1 MSRGMRRD
9 GAFAG
14 IEGEDST
21 AFFRA
26 QYTALKKAGLT
37 ASKSFDAWAKELG
50 IIVASNHG
58 WDDSRRRRVHS
69 IEQIIDSSERSD
81 YRAAGP
87 GSGGE
92 AQMRPISTGGKRRS
106 RRRRRNKPTA

>member
-1 MSRGMRRD
+1 MSRGMRND

-14 IEGEDST
+14 IEGEEST

-26 QYTALKKAGLT
+26 QYNALKKAGLI
-37 ASKSFDAWAKELG
+37 AARSFDAWARELG
-50 IIVASNHG
+50 IVVASNHG

-69 IEQIIDSSERSD
+69 IEQIVDSSERSD

-87 GSGGE
+87 GANGE
-92 AQMRPISTGGKRRS
+92 LQMRPISTGGKRRS
-106 RRRRRNKPTA
+106 RRRRRPKTTE

>member
-1 MSRGMRRD
+1 MRRD

-21 AFFRA
+21 AFLRG
-26 QYTALKKAGLT
+26 QYVALKKAGLT
-37 ASKSFDAWAKELG
+37 TARSFDAWARELG

-58 WDDSRRRRVHS
+58 WDDSRRRRLHS
-69 IEQIIDSSERSD
+69 VDQIIESAERSD

-87 GSGGE
+87 SGANGE
-92 AQMRPISTGGKRRS
+92 AQMRRISTGGKRRA
-106 RRRRRNKPTA
+106 RRRFKTTE